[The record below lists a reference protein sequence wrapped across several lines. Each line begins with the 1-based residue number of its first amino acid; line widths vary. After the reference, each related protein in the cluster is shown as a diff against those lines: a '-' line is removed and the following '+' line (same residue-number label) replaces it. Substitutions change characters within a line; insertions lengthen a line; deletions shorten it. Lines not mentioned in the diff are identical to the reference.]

1 MQAAVQNARSADLV
15 AARNG
20 VESLVQLTGGHGN
33 MAERVRQPPPPP
45 SPPPLPPRFTQA
57 PPHDQQEAALAA
69 LHRVSDPS
77 AREKLMS
84 RECDAVASQGAIPAL
99 VSALASH
106 GGDAS
111 AVSFAGSAPPPTQ
124 KTS

>member
-1 MQAAVQNARSADLV
+1 MQAAVQNARSADLL

-20 VESLVQLTGGHGN
+20 VESLVQLTGGYGN
-33 MAERVRQPPPPP
+33 MAERVRPNRLSFPPFP
-45 SPPPLPPRFTQA
+45 SPFTQA

-84 RECDAVASQGAIPAL
+84 RECDAVVSQGAIPAL

-106 GGDAS
+106 GGDVA
-111 AVSFAGSAPPPTQ
+111 AVSFLRSASP
-124 KTS
+124 